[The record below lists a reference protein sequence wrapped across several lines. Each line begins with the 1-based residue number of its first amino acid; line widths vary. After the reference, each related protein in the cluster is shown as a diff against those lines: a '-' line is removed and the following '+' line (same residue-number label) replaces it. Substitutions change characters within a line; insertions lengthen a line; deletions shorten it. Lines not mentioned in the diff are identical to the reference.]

1 VADEGR
7 VTSLLGKAEL
17 PSKHWNYCPE
27 YSFSLT
33 NERGI
38 AILYKLVDL
47 GERLMYAVIE
57 VGGKQYRVSEGGS
70 IEVARLPLEVGDALT
85 IDRVLLLGGDGQL
98 KVGTPTI
105 EGARVKA
112 RVTEHGRGRKVIVFK
127 FKTRNRYQRKQGHR
141 QEYTRLAIESILT
154 KEEAP
159 KRAKPKKKATPLE
172 ELGLSART
180 INLLRGAKISSVE
193 ALRARLEKGDET
205 LLSISGF
212 GPKALEEV
220 KKVLEKG

>member
-1 VADEGR
+1 
-7 VTSLLGKAEL
+7 
-17 PSKHWNYCPE
+17 
-27 YSFSLT
+27 
-33 NERGI
+33 
-38 AILYKLVDL
+38 
-47 GERLMYAVIE
+47 MYAVIE
-57 VGGKQYRVSEGGS
+57 VGGKQYRVSEGES
-70 IEVARLPLEVGDALT
+70 IEVERLPLEVGESLT

-112 RVTEHGRGRKVIVFK
+112 RVAEHGQGRRVIVFK

-141 QEYTRLAIESILT
+141 QGYTRLAIESILT

-159 KRAKPKKKATPLE
+159 KRAKPKRAPKKVTPLE
-172 ELGLSART
+172 ELALSART
-180 INLLRGAKISSVE
+180 TSLLGGAEITSVE
-193 ALRARLEKGDET
+193 ALQARLKEGDEA

-220 KKVLEKG
+220 KKALEKG

>member
-1 VADEGR
+1 
-7 VTSLLGKAEL
+7 
-17 PSKHWNYCPE
+17 
-27 YSFSLT
+27 
-33 NERGI
+33 
-38 AILYKLVDL
+38 
-47 GERLMYAVIE
+47 MYAVIE
-57 VGGKQYRVSEGGS
+57 VGGKQYRVSEGET
-70 IEVARLPLEVGDALT
+70 IEVERLPLEVGESLT

-98 KVGTPTI
+98 KVGTPTV
-105 EGARVKA
+105 EGAKVEA
-112 RVTEHGRGRKVIVFK
+112 RVTEHGQGRKVIVFK
-127 FKTRNRYQRKQGHR
+127 FKRHSPYKRKHGHR

-159 KRAKPKKKATPLE
+159 ERAKPKRVTKKVTPLE

-180 INLLRGAKISSVE
+180 TNLLRGAEITSVE

-220 KKVLEKG
+220 KKALDKE